1 MQVVQVNSFS
11 INAYKF
17 WPNDSW
23 HTTNILDCS
32 CHFDGSLKT
41 DGSVCI
47 STDPC
52 PCSND
57 GTCNCGIGFKG
68 DKCDECE
75 PGYYDI
81 DVNDFTSGA
90 SCTGIFPY
98 TPEKKAYFKINDLCK
113 SIDCDCNIDGS
124 LKEDGSVCLSSEIC
138 PCDSN
143 GLCTCGINYYGDKC
157 EKCEKG
163 FYDSDGNNSDTNA
176 TCTGN

>member
-1 MQVVQVNSFS
+1 MRAERILSRWGSKKFFQSRWGSEPNFS
-11 INAYKF
+11 KYYYCFLQNFQNLGEDWSSDSHQFRPHCAYKF

-23 HTTNILDCS
+23 LTTNILDCS

-75 PGYYDI
+75 SGYYDI
-81 DVNDFTSGA
+81 DVNDSTSGA
-90 SCTGIFPY
+90 SCTGIY
-98 TPEKKAYFKINDLCK
+98 SYNPE
-113 SIDCDCNIDGS
+113 
-124 LKEDGSVCLSSEIC
+124 
-138 PCDSN
+138 
-143 GLCTCGINYYGDKC
+143 
-157 EKCEKG
+157 
-163 FYDSDGNNSDTNA
+163 
-176 TCTGN
+176 

>member
-1 MQVVQVNSFS
+1 MILMEMTWMVVQVVQVNSFS

-81 DVNDFTSGA
+81 DVNDSISGA
-90 SCTGIFPY
+90 SCTGIY
-98 TPEKKAYFKINDLCK
+98 SYNPE
-113 SIDCDCNIDGS
+113 
-124 LKEDGSVCLSSEIC
+124 
-138 PCDSN
+138 
-143 GLCTCGINYYGDKC
+143 
-157 EKCEKG
+157 
-163 FYDSDGNNSDTNA
+163 
-176 TCTGN
+176 

>member
-1 MQVVQVNSFS
+1 MILMEMTWMVVQVVQVNSFS
-11 INAYKF
+11 INAYF

-23 HTTNILDCS
+23 HSTTNILDCS

-81 DVNDFTSGA
+81 DVNDSISGA
-90 SCTGIFPY
+90 SCTGIY
-98 TPEKKAYFKINDLCK
+98 SYNPE
-113 SIDCDCNIDGS
+113 
-124 LKEDGSVCLSSEIC
+124 
-138 PCDSN
+138 
-143 GLCTCGINYYGDKC
+143 
-157 EKCEKG
+157 
-163 FYDSDGNNSDTNA
+163 
-176 TCTGN
+176 